1 MADSTPLTS
10 PADQRSGPGV
20 EAGAPARLAPRIA
33 FAAAL
38 VMAVGLPTVVPAR
51 LLAWAE
57 TLADEP
63 NGGLLAPAAV
73 AVAVMTTLTGLRWT
87 VFFILSFRGYRQAE
101 RAPTT
106 LDAWP
111 FVSVLVPAYNESQT
125 IANALESLTR
135 LDYPHY
141 EIIVVDDGST
151 DDTLARARRYAGR
164 YDRCEVRV
172 LTKPNG
178 GKWSAH
184 NLALRYARADLL
196 LCVDADSGLE
206 PQALRYMVARTADP
220 TVLAVSGQIRV
231 RNRVNLL
238 TRLQALEYLM
248 GNGSMRMAQNGS
260 GCVLVIPGP
269 IGLFRRRVLEE
280 IDLRWGRLDGPSE
293 PGKVPGPF
301 TPDTFAED
309 FDLSA
314 AVLTLGGRNVYEPR
328 AVSRTKAP
336 DWPLALLNQ
345 RYRWS
350 RGTLQVLRKFFA
362 RVWRRPDL
370 RHGRVI
376 AWMLGTYVID
386 LIVMPVGYLI
396 GGALTATYLL
406 AGGSPG
412 ALLMAY
418 VPFWLM
424 TVNAGMFYTIVHRDA
439 LPVLAVLP
447 LYDLYQGLLLNFSWL
462 LALYDE
468 CRGVRMRW

>member
-1 MADSTPLTS
+1 MAKSMSLTPLAHRRGC
-10 PADQRSGPGV
+10 PDI
-20 EAGAPARLAPRIA
+20 EAPPSSRLAPRIA

-38 VMAVGLPTVVPAR
+38 VMAAGLPTVVPGR
-51 LLAWAE
+51 LLAWAD
-57 TLADEP
+57 TLADQP
-63 NGGLLAPAAV
+63 NGALLAPAAV

-87 VFFILSFRGYRQAE
+87 LFFILSFRGYRQAE

-111 FVSVLVPAYNESQT
+111 FVSVLVPAYNESET

-151 DDTLARARRYAGR
+151 DDTFARARRYAGR

-172 LTKPNG
+172 LTKSNG

-184 NLALRYARADLL
+184 NFALRHARADLL

-220 TVLAVSGQIRV
+220 TALAVSGQIRV
-231 RNRVNLL
+231 RNRVNTL
-238 TRLQALEYLM
+238 TRLQGLEYLM
-248 GNGSMRMAQNGS
+248 GNGSMRMAQSCS

-280 IDLRWGRLDGPSE
+280 IHLRWGRPDGSCE
-293 PGKVPGPF
+293 PGKVAGPF

-314 AVLTLGGRNVYEPR
+314 AVLTLGERNVYEPR
-328 AVSRTKAP
+328 AISRTKAP
-336 DWPLALLNQ
+336 DWPLPLLNQ

-350 RGTLQVLRKFFA
+350 RGTLQVLRKFFT
-362 RVWRRPDL
+362 RVWRHPEL

-386 LIVMPVGYLI
+386 LLVMPLGYLI
-396 GGALTATYLL
+396 GGGLTATYLL

-412 ALLMAY
+412 QLLLAY
-418 VPFWLM
+418 LPFWLM
-424 TVNAGMFYTIVHRDA
+424 MVNAGIFFTVVHRDE

-468 CRGVRMRW
+468 VRGARMRW